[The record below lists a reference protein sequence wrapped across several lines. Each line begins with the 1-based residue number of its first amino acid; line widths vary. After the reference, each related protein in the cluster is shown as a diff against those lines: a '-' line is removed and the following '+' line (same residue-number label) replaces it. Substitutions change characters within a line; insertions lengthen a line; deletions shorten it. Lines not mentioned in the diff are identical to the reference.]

1 MCLKFLEI
9 ALDNETLITFAF
21 VPSLKFKV
29 HYFKAKESP
38 HGIDSLKIVAIFLPF
53 VLY

>member
-9 ALDNETLITFAF
+9 AVDNEMLITFSF

-38 HGIDSLKIVAIFLPF
+38 
-53 VLY
+53 Y